1 MRPAGNEHLRSAERL
16 GQALTLR
23 GGDCLLQLDE
33 VTRFLFFD
41 VRCEVFHQRL
51 DRRDEVWVGW
61 IHVLELFELFFD
73 LVQQS
78 AIYKR

>member
-1 MRPAGNEHLRSAERL
+1 
-16 GQALTLR
+16 
-23 GGDCLLQLDE
+23 
-33 VTRFLFFD
+33 